1 MLDSKR
7 TADGNAIVFHNGVGD
22 SKVTVKNSLD
32 TEHSHVKGDLSLE
45 NSSDGAFSVYNLNAN
60 NITVNG
66 NGNVTTG
73 LWTENTDIYADGKLQ
88 VTGKS
93 VTNMAKHMGV
103 AGDISLQSTNGNV
116 INRALLLSTSGD
128 ITLSANEGRVMNVPD
143 ADVVTL
149 NGNVT
154 MTAKASD
161 TETVADMRNGS
172 VYNFGNL
179 LANAEAGNTDKGNVR
194 LVSET
199 ADVYNYDDFREASYE
214 VDGKTYSIAVHD
226 IEMSAAS
233 GVLYTGQEDLVAGGK
248 ITLTAKEG
256 LSSIGTNILAGHDV
270 SITAT
275 DGSIYNGAN
284 IASADGS
291 VTIKAEKGSVV
302 NTLSGNIL
310 AGGGNAELIAGG
322 ATEENRPFY
331 MASTEGDAKAVTP
344 SVDGADIT
352 VVKAYKYYKSN
363 TTGAYERITDE
374 TDVDAL
380 SKAER
385 ESIVTIASYVDADGK
400 DRDLSFTG
408 DGVETVI
415 VSVTEGGRTETKTAI
430 KGDMEFFRAGD
441 VLNRGDVVAMG
452 KTEQQ
457 EDGTHTVEPGTITL
471 RSDHGD
477 VINYDNFYKV
487 NGKEYELLG
496 ERKYFIATGNIG
508 LVAPEGNFYNDF
520 AFSTAGDL
528 TLSAKG
534 DMTVGKDFSVADV
547 AGDIHITSSEGKIYN
562 GSGSTLVAG
571 KDLHLSAAQGIEN
584 EGSLVGGNNV
594 SIQTETGDINSTG
607 DAHALNGAVE
617 AVTKYGNVNL
627 SEVTGD
633 RVLVT
638 AGGEDH
644 KISIEKVEVGSY
656 LKLHGD
662 YIDTPNEV
670 QHGDS
675 YRGVI
680 HFDIAGGVENSMVKG
695 PVDLQNAGDS
705 VFDTLHVTDADIR
718 ITGGG
723 KFDSDRIRVHGNAD
737 ISAMGSKTAIFSAMP
752 KAGNAN
758 YVYADSGD
766 WMSLHIEDGH
776 NQRSN
781 GLLVRRDDGYYAD
794 YQRFTLEDLA
804 RQYTGYKMFADAYSY
819 LGNPIVFFN
828 RYNIL
833 ENTVTFS
840 SGAEDGEE
848 FTIV

>member
-1 MLDSKR
+1 M
-7 TADGNAIVFHNGVGD
+7 
-22 SKVTVKNSLD
+22 
-32 TEHSHVKGDLSLE
+32 
-45 NSSDGAFSVYNLNAN
+45 
-60 NITVNG
+60 
-66 NGNVTTG
+66 
-73 LWTENTDIYADGKLQ
+73 
-88 VTGKS
+88 
-93 VTNMAKHMGV
+93 
-103 AGDISLQSTNGNV
+103 
-116 INRALLLSTSGD
+116 
-128 ITLSANEGRVMNVPD
+128 
-143 ADVVTL
+143 
-149 NGNVT
+149 
-154 MTAKASD
+154 
-161 TETVADMRNGS
+161 
-172 VYNFGNL
+172 
-179 LANAEAGNTDKGNVR
+179 
-194 LVSET
+194 
-199 ADVYNYDDFREASYE
+199 
-214 VDGKTYSIAVHD
+214 
-226 IEMSAAS
+226 
-233 GVLYTGQEDLVAGGK
+233 
-248 ITLTAKEG
+248 
-256 LSSIGTNILAGHDV
+256 
-270 SITAT
+270 
-275 DGSIYNGAN
+275 
-284 IASADGS
+284 
-291 VTIKAEKGSVV
+291 
-302 NTLSGNIL
+302 
-310 AGGGNAELIAGG
+310 
-322 ATEENRPFY
+322 
-331 MASTEGDAKAVTP
+331 
-344 SVDGADIT
+344 
-352 VVKAYKYYKSN
+352 VKAYKYYKSN

-617 AVTKYGNVNL
+617 AATKYGNVNL
-627 SEVTGD
+627 AEVTGD

-638 AGGEDH
+638 AGGEGH
-644 KISIEKVEVGSY
+644 KISMEKIEVGSY

-662 YIDTPNEV
+662 YIDTPIDV
-670 QHGDS
+670 RHGDS
-675 YRGVI
+675 YQDVI

-723 KFDSDRIRVHGNAD
+723 KFDSDRIRVHGNAG
-737 ISAMGSKTAIFSAMP
+737 ISAMGSKTAIFGAMP

-766 WMSLHIEDGH
+766 WMSLHITDGH

-794 YQRFTLEDLA
+794 HQRFTLEDLA
-804 RQYTGYKMFADAYSY
+804 RQHTGYKMFADAYSY
-819 LGNPIVFFN
+819 LGNPVVLFD
-828 RYNIL
+828 RYNIF
-833 ENTVTFS
+833 ENTLTLS
-840 SGAEDGEE
+840 SGAEDEEE